1 MPRCSY
7 NVRLESGTIKTIQDI
22 SYFTGSSQG
31 KIIEYSISLLKKNSK
46 KINYVMRNEN
56 NKKTINVYGVT
67 INPSVVD
74 EIKNLATENEATQ
87 GDVLTSAIEI
97 LKNKIIKEYGKSI
110 PQKPKQ
116 KENFVLA

>member
-1 MPRCSY
+1 
-7 NVRLESGTIKTIQDI
+7 
-22 SYFTGSSQG
+22 
-31 KIIEYSISLLKKNSK
+31 
-46 KINYVMRNEN
+46 MRNEN